1 MEYKDYYRI
10 LGVKKDATDDEI
22 RKAYRRLARKH
33 HPDVNPNDP
42 KAEERFK
49 EINEAYEVLQDP
61 EKRNKYDRLGANW
74 QQYQQMGGD
83 PSGFDWTQWAAG
95 GPGAGSSRVY
105 TQEFDLNDLFGQSG
119 YSDFFQ
125 RIFGDLRGARQRAS
139 APPRGAA
146 SNMPGPE
153 TEYEVELS
161 LEEAYHGTTRVLQVN
176 GRRLEV
182 RIPPGVAEGSR
193 IRLAG
198 DAISGNGGRMG
209 DIILRVTIRPHERYK
224 REGNDLRVTQPVDL
238 YTMVLGGEVLV
249 DTLKGRV
256 SLTIP
261 PETRAGQ
268 TFRLRGRGMPVLRR
282 EGEYG
287 DLIVEVV
294 PVLPRNLSDRERE
307 LFRELAKLRSN
318 S

>member
-1 MEYKDYYRI
+1 
-10 LGVKKDATDDEI
+10 
-22 RKAYRRLARKH
+22 
-33 HPDVNPNDP
+33 
-42 KAEERFK
+42 
-49 EINEAYEVLQDP
+49 VLQDP
-61 EKRNKYDRLGANW
+61 EKRAKYDRLGANW
-74 QQYQQMGGD
+74 QQYQQTGGD
-83 PSGFDWTQWAAG
+83 PSAFDWTQWFSTASAG
-95 GPGAGSSRVY
+95 APGGGRTY
-105 TQEFDLNDLFGQSG
+105 TEQFDINDLFGNSG

-125 RIFGDLRGARQRAS
+125 RIFGDLRGARQRTS
-139 APPRGAA
+139 APPRGA

-161 LEEAYHGTTRVLQVN
+161 LEEAYHGTTRILQVN

-209 DIILRVTIRPHERYK
+209 DIILRVSIRPHERYK

-238 YTMVLGGEVLV
+238 YTMLLGGEVLV

-261 PETRAGQ
+261 PETRTGQ

-318 S
+318 P